1 LKDHNTYGEYIA
13 LARKTNQSGAKCLGA
28 RFEESRAEQSTA
40 QRRNRLD
47 TMDFAIETNLDRILT
62 VLEVLGNLKQ
72 VLVMKHRNH
81 NVQSSKPAHEGWSQ
95 IGAT

>member
-1 LKDHNTYGEYIA
+1 
-13 LARKTNQSGAKCLGA
+13 
-28 RFEESRAEQSTA
+28 
-40 QRRNRLD
+40 
-47 TMDFAIETNLDRILT
+47 MDLAIETNLDRILT